1 MKKYFCLLVIFLL
14 IQTSWSCNQDL
25 PNPKNTTNTEA
36 ISSNSLVKEIKS
48 PAKINSSSPELTKSF
63 DSKILINWLE
73 KIDDKEHALYFA
85 NLENNS
91 WSQANLIAKSNNWF
105 INWADF
111 PSVIKLPDNSLAA
124 HWLTKNSDSTYG
136 YDVNIARSFD
146 DGKTWNNPILPHTD
160 GTKTEHGFV
169 SLFALENDKLG
180 AIWLDG
186 RKTKADSH
194 EEENLANEMTLRFA
208 AIDKQGKLSEEISLD
223 ERVCDCCPTS
233 VAITSKGAIAVYRDR
248 SKEEFRD
255 ISLVCYQN
263 GKWSEPKTLYPDNW
277 QINGCPVN
285 GPVVVAKENAV
296 AVAWF
301 SGANNQSKVK
311 LIFSNT
317 AGETF
322 NAPITIAE
330 GNVIGRVDLVMLDDA
345 SVLLTWLVGTEEKG
359 SLNIIRVWPDGKQSK
374 VLEIA
379 QTSISRKSG
388 IPKLAFLDNK
398 AIIAWTDPGIST
410 IRTVSLNIDNLK

>member
-1 MKKYFCLLVIFLL
+1 MKKYLCLLVVLPALQIFF
-14 IQTSWSCNQDL
+14 SCCQEI
-25 PNPKNTTNTEA
+25 PTPTNTTNIA
-36 ISSNSLVKEIKS
+36 PISSNSLVNEIKS
-48 PAKINSSSPELTKSF
+48 PAKINSTSPELTKSF

-85 NLENNS
+85 TLENNS
-91 WSQANLIAKSNNWF
+91 WSQANLVAKSNNWF

-124 HWLTKNSDSTYG
+124 HWLTKSSDSTYA
-136 YDVNIARSFD
+136 YDINIARSFD
-146 DGKTWNNPILPHTD
+146 DGKTWSNPILPHTD

-186 RKTKADSH
+186 RKTKAESH

-208 AIDKQGKLSEEISLD
+208 AIDKTGKLSEETSLD

-233 VAITSKGAIAVYRDR
+233 VAITSQGVVAVYRDR

-255 ISLVCYQN
+255 ISLVRYQN
-263 GKWSEPKTLYPDNW
+263 GKWTEPKTLYPDNW

-285 GPVVVAKENAV
+285 GPVVVAKEKQV

-301 SGANNQSKVK
+301 SGADSKSKVK

-330 GNVIGRVDLVMLDDA
+330 GDVIGRVDLVMLTDD
-345 SVLLTWLVGTEEKG
+345 SVLLTWLAGTQEKG

-388 IPKLAFLDNK
+388 IPKLVYINDQ

>member
-1 MKKYFCLLVIFLL
+1 MKKYFYLLVIFLL
-14 IQTSWSCNQDL
+14 IQTSLSCNQDL
-25 PNPKNTTNTEA
+25 PNPTNRTNTEA

-85 NLENNS
+85 TLENNS
-91 WSQANLIAKSNNWF
+91 WSQANLVAKSNNWF
-105 INWADF
+105 VNWADF

-124 HWLTKNSDSTYG
+124 HWLTKSSDSTYA
-136 YDVNIARSFD
+136 YDINIARSFD
-146 DGKTWNNPILPHTD
+146 DGKTWSNPILPHTD

-169 SLFALENDKLG
+169 SLFAWENDKLG

-186 RKTKADSH
+186 RKTKAESH

-208 AIDKQGKLSEEISLD
+208 AIDKTGKLSEETSLD

-233 VAITSKGAIAVYRDR
+233 VAITSQGAIAVYRDR

-255 ISLVCYQN
+255 ISLVRYQN
-263 GKWSEPKTLYPDNW
+263 GKWTEPKILYPDNW

-285 GPVVVAKENAV
+285 GPVVVAKEKQV

-301 SGANNQSKVK
+301 SGVDSKSKVK

-330 GNVIGRVDLVMLDDA
+330 GDVIGRVDLVMLTDD
-345 SVLLTWLVGTEEKG
+345 SVLVTWLAGTEEKG
-359 SLNIIRVWPDGKQSK
+359 SLNIIRTWPDGKQSK

-388 IPKLAFLDNK
+388 IPKLVYINDQ